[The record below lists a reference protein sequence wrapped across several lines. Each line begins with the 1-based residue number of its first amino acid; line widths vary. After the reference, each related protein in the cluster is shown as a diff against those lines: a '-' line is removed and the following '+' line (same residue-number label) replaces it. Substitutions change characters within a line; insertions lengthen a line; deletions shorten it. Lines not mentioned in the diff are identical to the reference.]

1 MHMNPLTIMKIKQ
14 SITTFTANHPKFV
27 MFLKNVFS
35 EEIEPGT
42 IIEITVQRPGMEKVT
57 TNMKVQ
63 QSDLDLLESLKGI
76 KL

>member
-1 MHMNPLTIMKIKQ
+1 MHMNPLNIMKIKQ
-14 SITTFTANHPKFV
+14 SITKFTANHPKFA

-35 EEIEPGT
+35 EGMEAET
-42 IIEITVQRPGMEKVT
+42 IIEISVQRPGMEKVT

-63 QSDLDLLESLKGI
+63 QSDLDLLEGLKGI

>member
-14 SITTFTANHPKFV
+14 SIATFTANHPKFV

-57 TNMKVQ
+57 TNIKVQ
-63 QSDLDLLESLKGI
+63 QSDLDLLASLKGI

>member
-1 MHMNPLTIMKIKQ
+1 MNPLTIMKIKQ

>member
-14 SITTFTANHPKFV
+14 SITKFTANHPKFA

-35 EEIEPGT
+35 DDLEAGT
-42 IIEITVQRPGMEKVT
+42 IIEISVQRPGREKVT